1 MSKIDFS
8 YNVARSKLGLVKI
21 DSRIL
26 MGRVFHSGAGVGAYG
41 GVSGMVQGIPS

>member
-26 MGRVFHSGAGVGAYG
+26 RDRVFHSGVGVGAYG
-41 GVSGMVQGIPS
+41 GCQWNGVWVRQ